1 MKGITMILTKI
12 IFIAVITIILS
23 ITISKTNPEFKV
35 YITVIFGLLVIYLL
49 FDQIKDKIADFI
61 SIFNKYDIKV
71 ENFNIILKI
80 VGIAYICDFISLLCK
95 DLNYESIGKKIETAG
110 KIVILIYS
118 FDVIKIFI
126 DQILLLVNG

>member
-1 MKGITMILTKI
+1 MILTKI
-12 IFIAVITIILS
+12 IFIAVIAMILS
-23 ITISKTNPEFKV
+23 ITISKINPEFKI
-35 YITVIFGLLVIYLL
+35 YITVIFGLLVIFLL
-49 FDQIKDKIADFI
+49 FDQIKDNLAGFI
-61 SIFNKYDIKV
+61 SMFNKYDIKV

-95 DLNYESIGKKIETAG
+95 DLNYESIGKKIEMAG
-110 KIVILIYS
+110 KVVILIYS